1 MKLQEQGFIFINDI
15 IKQKTYNESNYFSS
29 PDDYS
34 KISLDFNINENF
46 IDSSFNEEINN
57 NNLITESKTPSY
69 INKDNPYQE
78 KLFEQ
83 EVCERC
89 ISLENELIGKNNK
102 IEKLTELY
110 NQLMV
115 NYNKLNSEYKVLI
128 TRVTSIKKENNDLGS
143 EIQEKNTKAIENSE
157 ILENGELATK
167 KERRVRNIQ
176 EVQKGEPP
184 VQAQPLKR
192 RTAPKYNVITK
203 QTVEEDV

>member
-15 IKQKTYNESNYFSS
+15 IKQKTYNESNYFFS

-34 KISLDFNINENF
+34 KISLNFNINEAI
-46 IDSSFNEEINN
+46 IDSSFNQEINN
-57 NNLITESKTPSY
+57 NNLFTESKNTSY
-69 INKDNPYQE
+69 INTDNPYQE
-78 KLFEQ
+78 KISEH

-89 ISLENELIGKNNK
+89 IELEKELLEKNNK

-143 EIQEKNTKAIENSE
+143 EIQEKNTKAIENSN
-157 ILENGELATK
+157 INENNEFQNDRINTIQNIERIMVMIKIFNK
-167 KERRVRNIQ
+167 KNEKVKIIRRKIN
-176 EVQKGEPP
+176 
-184 VQAQPLKR
+184 
-192 RTAPKYNVITK
+192 
-203 QTVEEDV
+203 